1 MRTWKKLGMVVAT
14 AALGCT
20 LAWAADEKKAP
31 AAKDTYPLDT
41 CVVSGEKLGGMG
53 EAVKYD
59 HNGRE
64 VRFCCKGCIDKFK
77 ADPDKYLAKLDEAV
91 KAQPPTAPKAS
102 GDATKDAGATAGHD
116 HKTAAGAKQAGTGC
130 GAAGARKGCG
140 SGDRCGR

>member
-20 LAWAADEKKAP
+20 LAWAADEKKEP

-77 ADPDKYLAKLDEAV
+77 ADPDKYLKKLDEAA
-91 KAQPPTAPKAS
+91 KAKAE
-102 GDATKDAGATAGHD
+102 KDAGAKAPEATTPPAKKDAGHEGHD
-116 HKTAAGAKQAGTGC
+116 TK
-130 GAAGARKGCG
+130 
-140 SGDRCGR
+140 

>member
-77 ADPDKYLAKLDEAV
+77 ADPDKYLKKLDEAA
-91 KAQPPTAPKAS
+91 KAKAE
-102 GDATKDAGATAGHD
+102 KDAGAKAPEATTPPAKKDAGHEGHD
-116 HKTAAGAKQAGTGC
+116 TK
-130 GAAGARKGCG
+130 
-140 SGDRCGR
+140 